1 MKMYLAGVALLS
13 TLSGNVTAN
22 QELATS
28 AGCMNCHKVDG
39 KLIGPSFQSIARTR
53 AYSTAWLDM
62 TAKIRNGS
70 AGAWGSIPMPA
81 NNHVSEKD
89 AEILARWVLST
100 K

>member
-1 MKMYLAGVALLS
+1 MKMYLAGIALLS

-28 AGCMNCHKVDG
+28 AGCMNCHKVEG
-39 KLIGPSFQSIARTR
+39 KLIGPSFQNIAAIRT
-53 AYSTAWLDM
+53 YNTAWLDM

-89 AEILARWVLST
+89 AEILARWILST

>member
-1 MKMYLAGVALLS
+1 MKMYLAGIALLS
-13 TLSGNVTAN
+13 TLSGNVAAD
-22 QELATS
+22 QALAQS
-28 AGCMNCHKVDG
+28 LGCMNCHKVDG
-39 KLIGPSFQSIARTR
+39 KLIGPSFQSIAKTR

-62 TAKIRNGS
+62 TTKIRNGS
-70 AGAWGSIPMPA
+70 SGAWGSIPMPA

>member
-1 MKMYLAGVALLS
+1 MYLAGIALLS

-39 KLIGPSFQSIARTR
+39 KLIGPSFQSIAKTR